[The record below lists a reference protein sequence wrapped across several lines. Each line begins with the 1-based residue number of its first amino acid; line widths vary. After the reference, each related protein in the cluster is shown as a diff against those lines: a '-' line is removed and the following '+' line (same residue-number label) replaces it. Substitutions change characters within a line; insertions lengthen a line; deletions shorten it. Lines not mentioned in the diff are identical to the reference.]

1 MYYASEKELYHHGI
15 LGMKWGIRRYQP
27 YPKGYSGSGKEVGEA
42 KKVKQRGIS
51 GYLAR
56 RKEKKEAVKKQK
68 LQTEN
73 LAKARQAAFDKR
85 NYEKDKARVLR
96 EGTATEVLKYKGDL
110 TNQQLNDVLN
120 RIRMT
125 DQLSE
130 ISRKELDE
138 KFNKIDLAM
147 KKAKTVNDWIS
158 TGLAISGNLD
168 QISKALDKASGVSK
182 EVKKAKDKVKV
193 KGISEQT
200 IKQKAESNKSGGD
213 GGESS
218 KTQTIN
224 NINNYNVNN
233 VDNRTLNQIN
243 SFINQTMVKN
253 TVINN
258 GFSGQSTSR
267 QETPADRWEVQGQKM
282 LENLLLL
289 EDKKRR

>member
-1 MYYASEKELYHHGI
+1 MYYIQSKELYHHGI

-110 TNQQLNDVLN
+110 TNQQLNDALN

-138 KFNKIDLAM
+138 KFNKIDRAM

-158 TGLAISGNLD
+158 TGLAIGGNLD

-182 EVKKAKDKVKV
+182 EVKKAKDKV

>member
-110 TNQQLNDVLN
+110 TNQQLNDALN

-138 KFNKIDLAM
+138 KFNKIDRAM

-158 TGLAISGNLD
+158 TGLAIGGNLD

>member
-27 YPKGYSGSGKEVGEA
+27 YPKGYSGSGKEVGEV

-138 KFNKIDLAM
+138 KFNKIDRAM

-158 TGLAISGNLD
+158 TGLAIGGNLD

>member
-110 TNQQLNDVLN
+110 TNQQLNDALN

-138 KFNKIDLAM
+138 KFNKIDRAM

-158 TGLAISGNLD
+158 TGLAIGGNLD

-182 EVKKAKDKVKV
+182 EVKKAKDKA